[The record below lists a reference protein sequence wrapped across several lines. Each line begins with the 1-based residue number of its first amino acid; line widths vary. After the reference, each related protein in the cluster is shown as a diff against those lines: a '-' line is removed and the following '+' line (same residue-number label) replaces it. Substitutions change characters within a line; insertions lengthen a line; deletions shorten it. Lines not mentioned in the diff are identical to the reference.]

1 MKNLGIKAQLILLGI
16 LPITIV
22 TIVLTAYS
30 IRNSMHTLED
40 SLKDRGNVIA
50 TQLAPASE
58 YGVVSGNL
66 NFLQPLIQQAM
77 SHEPDILSIL
87 ITDQYGRTL
96 AVSGRPIEQATADT
110 AKQINTQLWE
120 LKDRLVFS
128 APVFKNTINIDDFT
142 DESQIKRD
150 LNNGAIMPVIGQVY
164 VSMSQQRIVT
174 IKQKLIARNLFFAGL
189 SLCLT
194 ALIAWRIGRK
204 ISRPIESLAD
214 AVNRIGKGHF
224 ELRIDE
230 NSIGEIHTLQ
240 KGFNH
245 MASRLAQSHDYL
257 QDRIEDATIQLS
269 YQAQHDELTGLVNR
283 REFEHRLESAL
294 FSAKDQNYVHVFCYM
309 DLDQFKIV
317 NDTCGHQA
325 GDELLRQISLILS
338 NRVRD
343 TDTLARLGGD
353 EFGLLLEN
361 CTVDVAIKMVEDLR
375 MLVQDFRFV
384 HGDKIFRI
392 GVSIGMVPITKDTI
406 SIGKIMATADSAC
419 YTAKDNGRN
428 RIHVY
433 EALDDELNRRQGEM
447 EWVNRINQAIEDD
460 RFCLYCQPI
469 IPFKEFVEKPLIFE
483 ILIRKLD
490 TDDKLIPPM
499 AFIPAAER
507 YHLMPLIDRWVIK
520 NTFSTYRDYLNVNNI
535 KTNHLFSI
543 NLSGVSLGDK
553 YLLEFIK
560 EQFEFYQV
568 SPNNICFE
576 ITETAAIVNLT
587 TTIYLINAL
596 KGFGCKFLLD
606 DFGSGMS
613 SFAYLKN
620 LPVDFLKMDG
630 SYVQDITH
638 NDIDFAMVKS
648 IHSIAEAMHIKTIAE
663 FVESTEAVQLLKDI
677 GVDYGQGFFLGKP
690 VPLES
695 ILKNINQLD
704 LII

>member
-1 MKNLGIKAQLILLGI
+1 MKKLGIKMQLVLLGI
-16 LPITIV
+16 VPITIV
-22 TIVLTAYS
+22 TMIFTAYS
-30 IRNSMHTLED
+30 IINSIRIIEM
-40 SLKDRGNVIA
+40 SLNDRGRVIA

-77 SHEPDILSIL
+77 TSESDIVSIL
-87 ITDQYGRTL
+87 ISDEFGHTL
-96 AVSGRPIEQATADT
+96 AVSGRQTEPVSADMATQASPQVLDF
-110 AKQINTQLWE
+110 
-120 LKDRLVFS
+120 KDKVIFT
-128 APVFKNTINIDDFT
+128 APVYKNRVEIDDFA
-142 DESQIKRD
+142 DESTMIHRFPNSSKSS
-150 LNNGAIMPVIGQVY
+150 LVGQVY
-164 VSMSQQRIVT
+164 VTMSRNGIEAAEKT
-174 IKQKLIARNLFFAGL
+174 LIARNMLFAAISLLVTTLFAW
-189 SLCLT
+189 S
-194 ALIAWRIGRK
+194 IGRK

-214 AVNRIGKGHF
+214 AVNSIGKGHF

-230 NSIGEIHTLQ
+230 NSIGEIYTLQ
-240 KGFNH
+240 QGFNH
-245 MASRLAQSHDYL
+245 MASRIAQSHDFL

-283 REFEHRLESAL
+283 REFEQRLERAL
-294 FSAKDQNYVHVFCYM
+294 LLAKQQDLQHVFCYM

-343 TDTLARLGGD
+343 ADTLARLGGD

-361 CTVDVAIKMVEDLR
+361 CTIDVAIKMVEELR
-375 MLVQDFRFV
+375 ELVQNFRFV
-384 HGDKIFRI
+384 HSDKIFRI
-392 GVSIGMVPITKDTI
+392 GVSIGMVSVNKDTL
-406 SIGKIMATADSAC
+406 SLGKVMAQADSAC
-419 YTAKDNGRN
+419 YAAKDHGRN

-433 EALDDELNRRQGEM
+433 QAQDDELTKRHGEM
-447 EWVNRINQAIEDD
+447 EWVSRINQAIEDD
-460 RFCLYCQPI
+460 RFCLFCQPI
-469 IPFKEFVEKPLIFE
+469 IPFKDFVEKPHIFE
-483 ILIRKLD
+483 ILVRKVD
-490 TDDKLIPPM
+490 EQGKLIPPM

-520 NTFSTYRDYLNVNNI
+520 NTFSIYRDYLNANNI

-587 TTIYLINAL
+587 TTIHLINSL
-596 KGFGCKFLLD
+596 KGLGCKFLLD

-638 NDIDFAMVKS
+638 NEIDLAMVKS
-648 IHSIAEAMHIKTIAE
+648 IHSIADAMHIKTIAE
-663 FVESTEAVQLLKDI
+663 FVESTEAMQLLKDI

-695 ILKNINQLD
+695 ILKHINQLD
-704 LII
+704 MVI

>member
-30 IRNSMHTLED
+30 IRNSIHTLED
-40 SLKDRGNVIA
+40 SLKELGKVIA

-66 NFLQPLIQQAM
+66 NFLQPLIQQAL

-87 ITDQYGRTL
+87 ITDQYGHTL
-96 AVSGRPIEQATADT
+96 AVSGRAIEQATADT
-110 AKQINTQLWE
+110 ARQANTQVWE
-120 LKDRLVFS
+120 LKDSLVFS
-128 APVFKNTINIDDFT
+128 APVFKNTFEIDDFA
-142 DESQIKRD
+142 DESRIKNN
-150 LNNGAIMPVIGQVY
+150 LNNGATMPIIGQVY
-164 VSMSQQRIVT
+164 VAMSKQPIVAV
-174 IKQKLIARNLFFAGL
+174 KNKVIARNLIFAGL
-189 SLCLT
+189 SLLIT

-214 AVNRIGKGHF
+214 AVNSIGKGHF

-230 NSIGEIHTLQ
+230 NSIGEIYTLQ

-245 MASRLAQSHDYL
+245 MASRLAQSHDHL

-283 REFEHRLESAL
+283 REFERRLENAIK
-294 FSAKDQNYVHVFCYM
+294 SAKENNYSHVFCYM

-317 NDTCGHQA
+317 NDTSGHQA

-343 TDTLARLGGD
+343 RDTFARLGGD

-361 CTVDVAIKMVEDLR
+361 CIIDVAINMLEELR
-375 MLVQDFRFV
+375 ELVQNFRFV

-392 GVSIGMVPITKDTI
+392 GVSIGMVSIDKHTI
-406 SIGKIMATADSAC
+406 SIGKVMAAADAAC
-419 YTAKDNGRN
+419 YAAKESGRN

-433 EALDDELNRRQGEM
+433 EAMDDDLSRRQGEM
-447 EWVNRINQAIEDD
+447 EWVSRINEAIEDD

-469 IPFKEFVEKPLIFE
+469 IPFKDFIEKPHIFE
-483 ILIRKLD
+483 ILVRKID
-490 TDDKLIPPM
+490 VDGTLIPPM

-520 NTFSTYRDYLNVNNI
+520 NTFSTYRNYLNANNI

-543 NLSGVSLGDK
+543 NLSGVSLSDK
-553 YLLEFIK
+553 YIFEFIK
-560 EQFEFYQV
+560 EQFEIYQV
-568 SPNNICFE
+568 SPSNICFE
-576 ITETAAIVNLT
+576 ITETSAIVNLT
-587 TTIYLINAL
+587 QTIHLINAL
-596 KGFGCKFLLD
+596 KRFGCKFLLD

-620 LPVDFLKMDG
+620 LPVDF
-630 SYVQDITH
+630 
-638 NDIDFAMVKS
+638 
-648 IHSIAEAMHIKTIAE
+648 
-663 FVESTEAVQLLKDI
+663 
-677 GVDYGQGFFLGKP
+677 
-690 VPLES
+690 
-695 ILKNINQLD
+695 
-704 LII
+704 